1 MQLANGE
8 INSCNPAAERILGL
22 TLDQMA
28 GRTSLDINWGA
39 IHEDGS
45 PWQSETHPAIVTL
58 RTGEALR
65 EEVMGIHRPD
75 GTLRW
80 ISINSEPIPGQDG
93 RHSGVVS
100 TFVDISDR
108 YRANR
113 VVTEQRDSFRQ
124 SFESSDEAILL
135 NEPGG
140 ATIAANPAA
149 CQIFGRTEKEI
160 RRIGTVGVMD
170 VSDPR
175 LPEAIA
181 ERERTGVFRG
191 ELNCVRSDGTL
202 FPGDVISIVFT
213 DFLGGKWTST
223 SIRDI
228 TSRKHA
234 EDELARS
241 EEQFRTFFD
250 LSLIGKLIRAPD
262 GRQVRVNKALCDMLG
277 YSAAELQSRT
287 LVSITLADDLPKTLE
302 SVQSL
307 LTGEH
312 DSLELD
318 RRLVTRDGH
327 VIWTH
332 ERTRLERDEVGEP
345 LRILTDIIDISGR
358 KVAEESLRVANDRLR
373 RSEYLL
379 NETGRISRV
388 GGWDLD
394 LASNRLTWTEE
405 TRRIHEV
412 PPAFEPTVE
421 RAIGFY
427 HPEDQPKIA
436 EAVRRAIEL
445 AEPFDLQLRI
455 ITAGSREVW
464 VQAIGHADL
473 QGGSATRIA
482 GTFQDISERRK
493 VEKALQASEEKYRQI
508 VETAYEGIWQIDA
521 ESKTTFVNPR
531 MAAILGYTPEEMLDR
546 PLFSFLSD
554 EVRADVEVKLQ
565 RHRLGVSESFE
576 RRFPKKDGSEVWT
589 LMSTNPLPSRDGAYI
604 GALAMVTDIT
614 ERKEA
619 EVKVIEA
626 ERRFRLLAEASSEA
640 ILISDQ
646 GKIIDCNKQFAT
658 MCGYEMAEII
668 GMSFTDF
675 LAPESVDFLRD
686 RIRSGLTDR
695 WEATAFRKDGRR
707 FPFEAEA
714 RVVSYQGGT
723 ARITAMRDLTDRKRA
738 EAEIERVN
746 RLYAALIEVNQA
758 IVTVQSREELFREVS
773 RVLVEIGGFKMAW
786 MGWHDVATH
795 RVSVVASHG
804 DDTGYLKGIRVY
816 ADERPEGLGPT
827 GTAIREGRP
836 YLCNDFFQDSHTR
849 PWRDATTLASWR
861 SGASFPIRLAGEVC
875 GALSVYA
882 LEVNFFGDREVALL
896 EKAANDLSY
905 ALENLEREALRRQA
919 EEEIRRLNAELEQR
933 VKERTAQL
941 EAANKELDAF
951 SYSVSHDLRAPLRA
965 IEGFSAKVVKDHS
978 ERLDAEGQRLLGVVR
993 ANALRMARLID
1004 DLLAFSRTGRSEIRH
1019 SRLNMRTLARSAFEE
1034 IAGDPAV
1041 RAKIDFRL
1049 GGLPDAEGDGS
1060 LLHQVWLNLL
1070 SNAVKYSARVEQ
1082 PVIEVNGAVEGDF
1095 VVYRVRDNGV
1105 GFDMAYADKLFGV
1118 FQRLHGVNE
1127 FEGTGV
1133 GLALVQR
1140 IVTRHGGR
1148 IWAEGAVGKGA
1159 TFSFSLPAKKGV
1171 PASSF

>member
-45 PWQSETHPAIVTL
+45 PWPSETHPAIVTL

-589 LMSTNPLPSRDGAYI
+589 LMSTNKLPSRDGAYI

-614 ERKEA
+614 
-619 EVKVIEA
+619 
-626 ERRFRLLAEASSEA
+626 
-640 ILISDQ
+640 
-646 GKIIDCNKQFAT
+646 
-658 MCGYEMAEII
+658 
-668 GMSFTDF
+668 
-675 LAPESVDFLRD
+675 
-686 RIRSGLTDR
+686 
-695 WEATAFRKDGRR
+695 
-707 FPFEAEA
+707 
-714 RVVSYQGGT
+714 
-723 ARITAMRDLTDRKRA
+723 DRKRA
-738 EAEIERVN
+738 EE
-746 RLYAALIEVNQA
+746 EV
-758 IVTVQSREELFREVS
+758 
-773 RVLVEIGGFKMAW
+773 
-786 MGWHDVATH
+786 H
-795 RVSVVASHG
+795 
-804 DDTGYLKGIRVY
+804 
-816 ADERPEGLGPT
+816 
-827 GTAIREGRP
+827 
-836 YLCNDFFQDSHTR
+836 
-849 PWRDATTLASWR
+849 
-861 SGASFPIRLAGEVC
+861 
-875 GALSVYA
+875 
-882 LEVNFFGDREVALL
+882 
-896 EKAANDLSY
+896 
-905 ALENLEREALRRQA
+905 
-919 EEEIRRLNAELEQR
+919 RLNAELEQR

-941 EAANKELDAF
+941 EASNKELEAF

-965 IEGFSAKVVKDHS
+965 IDGFSAKVVKDHS

-993 ANALRMARLID
+993 ANAMRMSRLID
-1004 DLLAFSRTGRSEIRH
+1004 DLLAFSRTGRTEIRH

-1034 IAGDPAV
+1034 VAGDPAV

-1049 GGLPDAEGDGS
+1049 GDLPDAEGDGS

-1070 SNAVKYSARVEQ
+1070 SNAVKFSARAEK
-1082 PVIEVNGAVEGDF
+1082 PIIEIEGAVEGSF
-1095 VVYRVRDNGV
+1095 VAYHVRDDGV

-1148 IWAEGAVGKGA
+1148 VWAEGAVGKGA
-1159 TFSFSLPAKKGV
+1159 TFSFSLPAKEGV